1 MHARTRDRIW
11 QILRLAMAAAVV
23 AAVVSQLALTVDLA
37 LDAGRDVSTT
47 VANFFSFFTILSN
60 VSAAI
65 VLAIAGVRGLR
76 HPDRTD
82 GTPLAVALASVTTYM
97 VITGI
102 VYNLLLRGIEL
113 APGTTVPWSNEVLH
127 VVAPLF
133 LALDLFLG
141 PRRRALAWRALWA
154 IVAFPIVWVVYTM
167 VRGTLVTNPV
177 TGDPFWYPY
186 PFLNPNNPAL
196 QPPGYAGVAVYIVG
210 IAVGIL
216 FVGAAVVFL
225 GRRRAQRPAGAS
237 DSSGSSSGSS
247 AGSAAG

>member
-1 MHARTRDRIW
+1 MHARTRARIW
-11 QILRLAMAAAVV
+11 QILRLLMAAVV
-23 AAVVSQLALTVDLA
+23 IAAVVSQLARSVGIA
-37 LDAGRDVSTT
+37 AEAGRDVGTT
-47 VANFFSFFTILSN
+47 IANFLSFFTILSN
-60 VSAAI
+60 ISAAV
-65 VLAIAGVRGLR
+65 VLAVAGVLGLR
-76 HPDRTD
+76 RPHVTD
-82 GTPLAVALASVTTYM
+82 GTGLAVALASVTTYM
-97 VITGI
+97 VITGV

-141 PRRRALAWRALWA
+141 PRRRALEWRVLWA

-196 QPPGYAGVAVYIVG
+196 QPPGYAGVAVYVVG
-210 IAVGIL
+210 IAVGIVL
-216 FVGAAVVFL
+216 VGAAVVVV
-225 GRRRAQRPAGAS
+225 GRRRAQRSAGAS
-237 DSSGSSSGSS
+237 GSSASSSGSSS
-247 AGSAAG
+247 A